1 MKSELG
7 DTEKRKRDH
16 VNHNWEGK
24 KETAV
29 VREMPETTNQCTASE
44 KHCVLWSE
52 KEIEEEEAGFVHLFP
67 SLSLIYFS
75 LQF

>member
-1 MKSELG
+1 M
-7 DTEKRKRDH
+7 
-16 VNHNWEGK
+16 NHNWEVK

-29 VREMPETTNQCTASE
+29 FREKPETSNQCAASK

-52 KEIEEEEAGFVHLFP
+52 KEIEEEEAGFIHLFP
-67 SLSLIYFS
+67 SLSLIHFS